1 MLMTSRLLTILVCVC
16 VCGAVVVAADLVI
29 FFPEVQRCT
38 IGAFVG
44 AGVLPAAL
52 QVGDARVG
60 RLDLPGEPPGAEDK
74 GGLGPERAAKD
85 PGGRAVGERAQ
96 G

>member
-16 VCGAVVVAADLVI
+16 VCDAVVVAADLVI

-52 QVGDARVG
+52 QVRASVSVLAGRGLAAAARQRRLYSY
-60 RLDLPGEPPGAEDK
+60 RLDSQCDK
-74 GGLGPERAAKD
+74 
-85 PGGRAVGERAQ
+85 
-96 G
+96 